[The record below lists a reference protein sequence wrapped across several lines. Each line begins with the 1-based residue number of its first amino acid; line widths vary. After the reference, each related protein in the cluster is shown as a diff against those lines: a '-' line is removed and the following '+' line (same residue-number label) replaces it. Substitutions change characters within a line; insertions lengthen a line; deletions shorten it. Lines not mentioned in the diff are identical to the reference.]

1 MFWNKKAEVDGLP
14 ITLSLRTAQT
24 TERMG
29 RWEHKIVIQRFL
41 AYKTGDTWK
50 GVVGYNE
57 YKKKTDLLEAK
68 LDLILDHL
76 KLKYVPETETKEPA
90 KLVEVEEI
98 EKVYLGFPLGYV
110 DRPISKKGRPK
121 KK

>member
-1 MFWNKKAEVDGLP
+1 MFRDRRLAEMDDINYL
-14 ITLSLRTAQT
+14 
-24 TERMG
+24 
-29 RWEHKIVIQRFL
+29 KRFL
-41 AYKTGDTWK
+41 DENRILLTKT
-50 GVVGYNE
+50 
-57 YKKKTDLLEAK
+57 EAK

-76 KLKYVPETETKEPA
+76 KLKYVPETETKDPA

>member
-1 MFWNKKAEVDGLP
+1 MLFWNKKVTQEELESHRSYVSQRHHLAVGEINLRVESLEV
-14 ITLSLRTAQT
+14 
-24 TERMG
+24 
-29 RWEHKIVIQRFL
+29 
-41 AYKTGDTWK
+41 
-50 GVVGYNE
+50 
-57 YKKKTDLLEAK
+57 K
-68 LDLILDHL
+68 LDLILSHL